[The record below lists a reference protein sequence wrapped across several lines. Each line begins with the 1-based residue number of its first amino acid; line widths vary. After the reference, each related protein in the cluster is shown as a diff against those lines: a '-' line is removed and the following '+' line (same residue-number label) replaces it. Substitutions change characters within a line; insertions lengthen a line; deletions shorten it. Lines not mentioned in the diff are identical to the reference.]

1 MTALPGRIDV
11 MRRSE
16 IEDLGMTRGESL
28 PLNRTTQAFRTLRQN
43 LKYSEGLIDGGERLE
58 QQHVTEFDVT
68 DLYRSAWVM
77 AVGALDHWVFEEVH
91 HRALHLLLQPTKDKP
106 SRLAK
111 LELPLSLFDRVY
123 HDGASLRD
131 EFDRFLRE
139 TFRYRSFQS
148 PDKIAE
154 AFGHVFKGSRFW
166 HAVAQQMRAETG
178 GTVTADSIRERLSHI
193 VQRRNQIV
201 HQADL
206 DPAKPGQRAAIKAEE
221 ARSVVTYLE
230 NLAAHIVMTLGPVS

>member
-1 MTALPGRIDV
+1 M
-11 MRRSE
+11 
-16 IEDLGMTRGESL
+16 
-28 PLNRTTQAFRTLRQN
+28 NRTTQAFRTLRQN
-43 LKYSEGLIDGGERLE
+43 LKYAQGLVDGGERLE
-58 QQHVTEFDVT
+58 RQQVTDFDVT

-91 HRALHLLLQPTKDKP
+91 HRALQLMLTPAKAKP

-111 LELPLSLFDRVY
+111 LELPLPLFERVY
-123 HDGASLRD
+123 RDGASLRD

-139 TFRYRSFQS
+139 EFRYRSFQS

-154 AFGHVFKGSRFW
+154 AFGYVFQGKFW
-166 HAVAQQMRAETG
+166 PSVANRMRSESGNAVN
-178 GTVTADSIRERLSHI
+178 ADDIRKKLSHI

-206 DPAKPGQRAAIKAEE
+206 DPDTPGRRGKVDAVQ
-221 ARSVVTYLE
+221 AREVVTYLE
-230 NLAAHIVMTLGPVS
+230 NLAAQIVMTLGPSS